1 MNDKD
6 GMLFSSRVLPVYFL
20 FVDWK
25 GEQKTTFVCALE
37 IETTQISDKYHH
49 KCDHKKSCFYLYAN
63 LQSDLDTNF
72 WYTIK
77 LRPVSIQ
84 QYCGKFPS
92 SLVA

>member
-1 MNDKD
+1 MNEKD

-25 GEQKTTFVCALE
+25 GEQKSTFVCALE
-37 IETTQISDKYHH
+37 IETTQIS
-49 KCDHKKSCFYLYAN
+49 DHKKSCFYLYAN
-63 LQSDLDTNF
+63 LQSDLHTNF